1 MRRRRMSRG
10 GSGIFA
16 STFRDRA
23 GCSATSSPDNVRIE
37 SAEWLA
43 REMAGE
49 DQDSSFK
56 LREGVM
62 RSNSTV
68 SPPFLRLSGRPG
80 GGSFSGPLKTKLK
93 GKEKAISMGFGL
105 HVGWAVEG
113 AIGSKHKIDA
123 SYLSPH
129 VNIAARLQAAT
140 KQFGVSMLLSGEF
153 VDGLSS
159 QLKRLC
165 RPLDRVALKGSKEPM
180 MLFSFEPRMDERKR
194 YFDRFELGVEA
205 YLNGEWEQ
213 ARALLEGCV
222 NSDPGDRP
230 PAVLLEYMEERDF
243 VAPPTWSGHRELTSK

>member
-1 MRRRRMSRG
+1 MRAVGAAMSFDGMRR
-10 GSGIFA
+10 
-16 STFRDRA
+16 
-23 GCSATSSPDNVRIE
+23 P
-37 SAEWLA
+37 
-43 REMAGE
+43 
-49 DQDSSFK
+49 
-56 LREGVM
+56 
-62 RSNSTV
+62 
-68 SPPFLRLSGRPG
+68 
-80 GGSFSGPLKTKLK
+80 SFSQ
-93 GKEKAISMGFGL
+93 ANVQI
-105 HVGWAVEG
+105 AG
-113 AIGSKHKIDA
+113 ASELMSPA
-123 SYLSPH
+123 SEPNTLVVP
-129 VNIAARLQAAT
+129 VCALVPTPDGIAARLQAAT

>member
-1 MRRRRMSRG
+1 MAPDEAGARAPTSGKGAKSGGLIRRNSLGRRGRRSWEREAAAGMQNNKHDAALG
-10 GSGIFA
+10 AFMAVLDAVKA
-16 STFRDRA
+16 S
-23 GCSATSSPDNVRIE
+23 
-37 SAEWLA
+37 A
-43 REMAGE
+43 RLKHFVHE
-49 DQDSSFK
+49 
-56 LREGVM
+56 
-62 RSNSTV
+62 T
-68 SPPFLRLSGRPG
+68 
-80 GGSFSGPLKTKLK
+80 PLKTKLK

>member
-1 MRRRRMSRG
+1 M
-10 GSGIFA
+10 
-16 STFRDRA
+16 FR
-23 GCSATSSPDNVRIE
+23 
-37 SAEWLA
+37 W
-43 REMAGE
+43 
-49 DQDSSFK
+49 
-56 LREGVM
+56 
-62 RSNSTV
+62 
-68 SPPFLRLSGRPG
+68 
-80 GGSFSGPLKTKLK
+80 
-93 GKEKAISMGFGL
+93 
-105 HVGWAVEG
+105 
-113 AIGSKHKIDA
+113 
-123 SYLSPH
+123 
-129 VNIAARLQAAT
+129 
-140 KQFGVSMLLSGEF
+140 QFHACQFF

>member
-1 MRRRRMSRG
+1 MSFDGMRR
-10 GSGIFA
+10 
-16 STFRDRA
+16 
-23 GCSATSSPDNVRIE
+23 P
-37 SAEWLA
+37 
-43 REMAGE
+43 
-49 DQDSSFK
+49 
-56 LREGVM
+56 
-62 RSNSTV
+62 
-68 SPPFLRLSGRPG
+68 
-80 GGSFSGPLKTKLK
+80 SFSQ
-93 GKEKAISMGFGL
+93 ANVQI
-105 HVGWAVEG
+105 AG
-113 AIGSKHKIDA
+113 ASELMSPASEPNTLVVPVCALVPTPDGGA

>member
-1 MRRRRMSRG
+1 MSFDGMRR
-10 GSGIFA
+10 
-16 STFRDRA
+16 
-23 GCSATSSPDNVRIE
+23 P
-37 SAEWLA
+37 
-43 REMAGE
+43 
-49 DQDSSFK
+49 
-56 LREGVM
+56 
-62 RSNSTV
+62 
-68 SPPFLRLSGRPG
+68 
-80 GGSFSGPLKTKLK
+80 SFSQ
-93 GKEKAISMGFGL
+93 ANVQI
-105 HVGWAVEG
+105 AG
-113 AIGSKHKIDA
+113 ASELMSAPNTLVVPVCALVPTPDGGHGM
-123 SYLSPH
+123 Y
-129 VNIAARLQAAT
+129 
-140 KQFGVSMLLSGEF
+140 VS
-153 VDGLSS
+153 LSS

>member
-1 MRRRRMSRG
+1 MSFDGMRR
-10 GSGIFA
+10 
-16 STFRDRA
+16 
-23 GCSATSSPDNVRIE
+23 P
-37 SAEWLA
+37 
-43 REMAGE
+43 
-49 DQDSSFK
+49 
-56 LREGVM
+56 
-62 RSNSTV
+62 
-68 SPPFLRLSGRPG
+68 
-80 GGSFSGPLKTKLK
+80 SFSQ
-93 GKEKAISMGFGL
+93 ANVQI
-105 HVGWAVEG
+105 AG
-113 AIGSKHKIDA
+113 ASELMSPA
-123 SYLSPH
+123 SEP
-129 VNIAARLQAAT
+129 
-140 KQFGVSMLLSGEF
+140 SGEF